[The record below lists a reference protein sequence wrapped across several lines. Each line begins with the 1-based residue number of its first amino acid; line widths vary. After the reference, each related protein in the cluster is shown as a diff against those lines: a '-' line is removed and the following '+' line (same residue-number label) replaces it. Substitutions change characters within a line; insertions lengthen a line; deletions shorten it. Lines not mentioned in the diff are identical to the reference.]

1 MGPQTLKFSAIG
13 TSKQGVDV
21 KQDTDVVLV
30 AAARTPIARFGGALK
45 QVRASTLAARVMQEA
60 VKRAN
65 QLDPALI
72 EEIIVGECIQC
83 ADEANTARTAALL
96 AGFPYEV
103 PAYTIQRQCSSSM
116 QALSSAAA
124 MIRAGDAGIVLVG
137 GVESMSS
144 GPYYLSKARWGIRAL
159 QPSHE
164 FTDSVWEIL
173 YSGSRFL
180 GQDMIMGITAENLA
194 AKYDISRAD
203 QDQVA
208 LESHHKAEAAIRAG
222 RFQEEIIP
230 LEVPAKR
237 GETQVFAQDEHP
249 RFGLTLDDL
258 ARLKPAFKED
268 GTVTAG
274 NSSGLNDGAA
284 AAIIMSRGKARE
296 LGLSPLATI
305 LTCAAAGVDPQLMG
319 YGPVP
324 ATGKALK
331 KAGLDLQQIQLIEVN
346 EAFAAQYLT
355 CERSLGL
362 DRAITN
368 VNGSGIS
375 LGHPI
380 GCTGLRIVISLV
392 YEMARRDLELGLATL
407 CVGGGMG
414 MTTIVARD

>member
-1 MGPQTLKFSAIG
+1 M
-13 TSKQGVDV
+13 
-21 KQDTDVVLV
+21 KQDSDVVLV

-45 QVRASTLAARVMQEA
+45 GVRASTLAARVMQEA

-65 QLDPALI
+65 QLDPARI

-144 GPYYLSKARWGIRAL
+144 GPYYLSQARWGIREF
-159 QPSHE
+159 QKSHE

-180 GQDMIMGITAENLA
+180 GQDMIMGVTAENLA

-208 LESHHKAEAAIRAG
+208 LESHHKAEAAIQAG

-258 ARLKPAFKED
+258 ARLKPAFKKD

-362 DRAITN
+362 ERAITN